1 MEITEFSWNCEIIV
15 LMILLQFWKVF
26 FKTTD
31 HDCHWETREIVKDFQ
46 DSQIMVLM
54 VHTCISKK
62 KNFKSFDH
70 DAHAAHRPKDSE
82 WSENCM
88 IMMLMNSERCPFRWT
103 DHDSHATKIQIVLS
117 KPTDHD
123 SHHSHATKIQIV
135 LSKPTD
141 HNAHALFFTIHP
153 FKYFCEINFKAN

>member
-1 MEITEFSWNCEIIV
+1 M
-15 LMILLQFWKVF
+15 F

-31 HDCHWETREIVKDFQ
+31 HDSHWEKWEIVKDFQ

-54 VHTCISKK
+54 VHTCIS
-62 KNFKSFDH
+62 NFFFLILFDH
-70 DAHAAHRPKDSE
+70 DAHAAHRHENTE
-82 WSENCM
+82 WSEKCM

-123 SHHSHATKIQIV
+123 
-135 LSKPTD
+135 
-141 HNAHALFFTIHP
+141 AHAWIVSHLLQNWVIM
-153 FKYFCEINFKAN
+153 ILM